1 MRDWL
6 GWLATAVFVMSY
18 FSKQSTTLRRVQGL
32 AACLWA
38 VYGILIHALP
48 VVMANVIVAGVA
60 IASSSRCRRA
70 PLTPP
75 GRLEERRIAGEL
87 TLPPAP

>member
-18 FSKQSTTLRRVQGL
+18 LTKQSATLRRIQGV

-38 VYGILIHALP
+38 VYGVLIHARP
-48 VVMANVIVAGVA
+48 VVVANLVVAGVA
-60 IASSSRCRRA
+60 IASSIRGRRA
-70 PLTPP
+70 SLTPP
-75 GRLEERRIAGEL
+75 GRLEERRLAGEF